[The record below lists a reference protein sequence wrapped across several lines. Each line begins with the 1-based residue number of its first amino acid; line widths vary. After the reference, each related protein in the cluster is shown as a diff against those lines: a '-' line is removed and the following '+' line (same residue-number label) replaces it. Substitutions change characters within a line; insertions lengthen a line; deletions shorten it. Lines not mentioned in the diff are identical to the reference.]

1 MKPKVFIFEFPIDS
15 NVTKRSLTENFR
27 KGRKDRK
34 KRSKHD
40 TSLRANES
48 NQVDA
53 NTTDTVDMKDMV
65 FMPQQEVDN
74 LHNQIKAKDSEI
86 ARLRA
91 IILDIQGTIE
101 TLSADISLA
110 L

>member
-1 MKPKVFIFEFPIDS
+1 MEPKVFIFEFPIDS

-34 KRSKHD
+34 KRSKSD
-40 TSLRANES
+40 VSLQASEN

-53 NTTDTVDMKDMV
+53 STTDTVDMKDMV

-74 LHNQIKAKDSEI
+74 LYNQIKAKDDEI
-86 ARLRA
+86 LRLRS
-91 IILDIQGTIE
+91 IILDIKE
-101 TLSADISLA
+101 CLMV
-110 L
+110 